1 MLINIVVFFLLLFN
15 WFAYFLLT
23 KLNFNLLKI
32 NSIAISSVIIV
43 RGLSDYLYVRI
54 NDDIAIFPRLDKW
67 TTFRFFNTS
76 FFHWSY
82 NFSI

>member
-43 RGLSDYLYVRI
+43 RSIFDYLYVRTI
-54 NDDIAIFPRLDKW
+54 DDITIF
-67 TTFRFFNTS
+67 S
-76 FFHWSY
+76 
-82 NFSI
+82 